1 MNVLQSILLGS
12 VQGVT
17 EFLPISSSGHLKVI
31 ENLFNL
37 SVPDWFDVF
46 LHLATLCAIVIYFW
60 KQIVEFFQVLF
71 RWIGKKPA
79 PEKPLIADGLCKTEE
94 AGRRTIIA
102 VLITTVVTAVI
113 GLGVEKIEDILE
125 EKNIPS
131 KYMMMAIFIGFIITS
146 ALLVTCALISK
157 CRAKKAEV
165 QTEEKTYNGIT
176 VPQALL
182 VGLFQGFGTLPGIS
196 RSGSTIA
203 SGVYGGVDRK
213 LAGDYSFIV
222 SIPAILGACLL
233 KAVKFIKALK
243 EGAFVFS
250 VMGNTQTLEY
260 IEGSAPEAI
269 GIIPVI
275 TGFAASFA
283 VGYISLFLLMKI
295 IKKGKLEWF
304 AAYLIPAAILG
315 FIFINHF

>member
-1 MNVLQSILLGS
+1 MNVLQSIFLGA

-17 EFLPISSSGHLKVI
+17 EFLPISSSGHLKI
-31 ENLFNL
+31 MEALFNL

-46 LHLATLCAIVIYFW
+46 LHLATLLAIVIYFW

-79 PEKPLIADGLCKTEE
+79 PKKPLIADGLCKTEE

-102 VLITTVVTAVI
+102 VLITTVVTAVL
-113 GLGVEKIEDILE
+113 GLGVEKIKDILD
-125 EKNIPS
+125 EKGVPS
-131 KYMMMAIFIGFIITS
+131 KFVILAIFTGFIITS
-146 ALLVTCALISK
+146 GLLITCGIINKL
-157 CRAKKAEV
+157 R
-165 QTEEKTYNGIT
+165 EKNIASESNVKPYNGIT
-176 VPQALL
+176 IPQALF
-182 VGLFQGFGTLPGIS
+182 VGLFQGIGTLPGIS

-203 SGVYGGVDRK
+203 SGVYSGVDRK

-222 SIPAILGACLL
+222 SIPAILGAALL
-233 KAVKFIKALK
+233 KAVKFVKAIKD
-243 EGAFVFS
+243 GCFTFS
-250 VMGNTQTLEY
+250 VMGNASAVTQNGTEVV
-260 IEGSAPEAI
+260 

-275 TGFAASFA
+275 AGFLASFA
-283 VGYISLFLLMKI
+283 VGYLSLFLLMKV

-304 AAYLIPAAILG
+304 AAYLILVAILG

>member
-1 MNVLQSILLGS
+1 MNVLQSIFLGA

-17 EFLPISSSGHLKVI
+17 EFLPISSSGHLKI
-31 ENLFNL
+31 MEALFNL

-46 LHLATLCAIVIYFW
+46 LHLATLLAIVIYFW

-102 VLITTVVTAVI
+102 VLITTVVTAVL
-113 GLGVEKIEDILE
+113 GLGVEKIKDILD
-125 EKNIPS
+125 EKGVPS
-131 KYMMMAIFIGFIITS
+131 KFVILAIFTGFIITS
-146 ALLVTCALISK
+146 CLLITCGIINKLREKNIASESN
-157 CRAKKAEV
+157 AKP
-165 QTEEKTYNGIT
+165 YNGIT
-176 VPQALL
+176 IPQALF
-182 VGLFQGFGTLPGIS
+182 VGLFQGIGTLPGIS

-203 SGVYGGVDRK
+203 SGVYSGVDRK

-222 SIPAILGACLL
+222 SIPAILGAALL
-233 KAVKFIKALK
+233 KAVKFVKAIKD
-243 EGAFVFS
+243 GCFTFS
-250 VMGNTQTLEY
+250 VMGNA
-260 IEGSAPEAI
+260 SAVIQNGTEVV

-275 TGFAASFA
+275 AGFLASFA
-283 VGYISLFLLMKI
+283 VGYLSLFLLMKV

-304 AAYLIPAAILG
+304 AAYLIPVAILG

>member
-1 MNVLQSILLGS
+1 MNVLQSIFLGA

-17 EFLPISSSGHLKVI
+17 EFLPISSSGHLKII
-31 ENLFNL
+31 ESLFNL

-46 LHLATLCAIVIYFW
+46 LHLATLLAIVIYFW

-94 AGRRTIIA
+94 AGRKTILA

-113 GLGVEKIEDILE
+113 GLGVEKIEDVLE
-125 EKNIPS
+125 EKGVPS
-131 KYMMMAIFIGFIITS
+131 KFVVLAIFTGFIITS
-146 ALLVTCALISK
+146 GLLITCGIISRLREK
-157 CRAKKAEV
+157 NTASESKAKP
-165 QTEEKTYNGIT
+165 YNGIT
-176 VPQALL
+176 VPQALF
-182 VGLFQGFGTLPGIS
+182 VGLFQGIGTLPGIS

-203 SGVYGGVDRK
+203 SGVFSGVDRK

-222 SIPAILGACLL
+222 SIPAILGAALL
-233 KAVKFIKALK
+233 KAVKFIKAIK
-243 EGAFVFS
+243 DGCFTFS
-250 VMGNTQTLEY
+250 VMGNAAAQNGTEVV
-260 IEGSAPEAI
+260 

-275 TGFAASFA
+275 AGFIASFI
-283 VGYISLFLLMKI
+283 VGYLSLFLLMKI

-304 AAYLIPAAILG
+304 AAYLIPAAVIGL
-315 FIFINHF
+315 IFINHF

>member
-1 MNVLQSILLGS
+1 MNVLQSIFLGA

-17 EFLPISSSGHLKVI
+17 EFLPISSSGHLKI
-31 ENLFNL
+31 MEALFNL

-46 LHLATLCAIVIYFW
+46 LHLATLLAIVIYFW

-102 VLITTVVTAVI
+102 VLITTVVTAVL
-113 GLGVEKIEDILE
+113 GLGVEKIKDILD
-125 EKNIPS
+125 EKGVPS
-131 KYMMMAIFIGFIITS
+131 KFVILAIFTGFIITS
-146 ALLVTCALISK
+146 GLLITCGIINKL
-157 CRAKKAEV
+157 R
-165 QTEEKTYNGIT
+165 EKNIASEANVKPYNGIT
-176 VPQALL
+176 IPQALF
-182 VGLFQGFGTLPGIS
+182 VGLFQGIGTLPGIS

-203 SGVYGGVDRK
+203 SGVYSGVDRK
-213 LAGDYSFIV
+213 LAGDYAFIV
-222 SIPAILGACLL
+222 SIPAILGAALL
-233 KAVKFIKALK
+233 KAVKFVKAIKD
-243 EGAFVFS
+243 GCFTFS
-250 VMGNTQTLEY
+250 VMGNATAVTQNGTEVV
-260 IEGSAPEAI
+260 

-275 TGFAASFA
+275 AGFLASFA
-283 VGYISLFLLMKI
+283 VGYLSLFLLMKV

-304 AAYLIPAAILG
+304 AAYLIPVAILG

>member
-1 MNVLQSILLGS
+1 MNVLQSIFLGA

-17 EFLPISSSGHLKVI
+17 EFLPISSSGHLKI
-31 ENLFNL
+31 MEALFNL

-46 LHLATLCAIVIYFW
+46 LHLATLLAIVIYFW

-102 VLITTVVTAVI
+102 VLITTVVTAVL
-113 GLGVEKIEDILE
+113 GLGVEKIKDILD
-125 EKNIPS
+125 EKGVPS
-131 KYMMMAIFIGFIITS
+131 KFVNLAIFTGFIITS
-146 ALLVTCALISK
+146 GLLITCGIINKL
-157 CRAKKAEV
+157 R
-165 QTEEKTYNGIT
+165 EKNIASESNVKPYNGIT
-176 VPQALL
+176 IPQALF
-182 VGLFQGFGTLPGIS
+182 VGLFQGIGTLPGIS

-203 SGVYGGVDRK
+203 SGVYSGVDRK

-222 SIPAILGACLL
+222 SIPAILGAALL
-233 KAVKFIKALK
+233 KVVKFVKAIKD
-243 EGAFVFS
+243 GCFTFS
-250 VMGNTQTLEY
+250 VMGNA
-260 IEGSAPEAI
+260 SAVTHNGTEVV

-275 TGFAASFA
+275 AGFLASFA
-283 VGYISLFLLMKI
+283 VGYLSLFLLMKV

-304 AAYLIPAAILG
+304 AAYLIPVAILG

>member
-1 MNVLQSILLGS
+1 MNVLQSIFLGA

-17 EFLPISSSGHLKVI
+17 EFLPISSSGHLKII
-31 ENLFNL
+31 ESLFNL

-46 LHLATLCAIVIYFW
+46 LHLATLLAIVIYFW

-94 AGRRTIIA
+94 AGRKTILA

-113 GLGVEKIEDILE
+113 GLGVEKIEDVLE
-125 EKNIPS
+125 EKGVPS
-131 KYMMMAIFIGFIITS
+131 KFVVLAIFTGFIITS
-146 ALLVTCALISK
+146 GLLITCGIISRLREK
-157 CRAKKAEV
+157 NTDSELKAKP
-165 QTEEKTYNGIT
+165 YNGIT
-176 VPQALL
+176 VPQALF
-182 VGLFQGFGTLPGIS
+182 VGLFQGIGTLPGIS

-203 SGVYGGVDRK
+203 SGVYSGVDRK

-222 SIPAILGACLL
+222 SIPAILGAALL
-233 KAVKFIKALK
+233 KAVKFVKAIKD
-243 EGAFVFS
+243 GCFTFS
-250 VMGNTQTLEY
+250 VMGNVAAQNGTEV
-260 IEGSAPEAI
+260 I

-275 TGFAASFA
+275 AGFVASFA
-283 VGYISLFLLMKI
+283 VGYLSLFLLMKI

-304 AAYLIPAAILG
+304 AAYLIPVAILG

>member
-1 MNVLQSILLGS
+1 MNVLQSIFLGA

-17 EFLPISSSGHLKVI
+17 EFLPISSSGHLKI
-31 ENLFNL
+31 MEALFNL

-46 LHLATLCAIVIYFW
+46 LHLATLLAIVIYFW

-102 VLITTVVTAVI
+102 VLITTVVTAVL
-113 GLGVEKIEDILE
+113 GLGVEKIKDILD
-125 EKNIPS
+125 EKGVPS
-131 KYMMMAIFIGFIITS
+131 KFVILAIFTGFIITS
-146 ALLVTCALISK
+146 GLLITCGIINKLRNKNTASESNVK
-157 CRAKKAEV
+157 P
-165 QTEEKTYNGIT
+165 YNGIT
-176 VPQALL
+176 IPQALF
-182 VGLFQGFGTLPGIS
+182 VGLFQGIGTLPGIS

-203 SGVYGGVDRK
+203 SGVYSGVDRK

-222 SIPAILGACLL
+222 SIPAILGAALL
-233 KAVKFIKALK
+233 KAVKFVKAIKD
-243 EGAFVFS
+243 GCFTFS
-250 VMGNTQTLEY
+250 VMGNASAVTQNGT
-260 IEGSAPEAI
+260 EGV

-275 TGFAASFA
+275 AGFLASFA
-283 VGYISLFLLMKI
+283 VGYLSLFLLMKV

-304 AAYLIPAAILG
+304 AAYLIPVAILG

>member
-1 MNVLQSILLGS
+1 MNVLQSIFLGA

-17 EFLPISSSGHLKVI
+17 EFLPISSSGHLKI
-31 ENLFNL
+31 MEALFNL

-46 LHLATLCAIVIYFW
+46 LHLATLLAIVIYFW

-102 VLITTVVTAVI
+102 VLITTVVTAVL
-113 GLGVEKIEDILE
+113 GLGVEKIKDILD
-125 EKNIPS
+125 EKGVPS
-131 KYMMMAIFIGFIITS
+131 KFVNLAIFTGFIITS
-146 ALLVTCALISK
+146 GLLITCGIINKLREKNIASESN
-157 CRAKKAEV
+157 AKP
-165 QTEEKTYNGIT
+165 YNGIT
-176 VPQALL
+176 IPQALF
-182 VGLFQGFGTLPGIS
+182 VGLFQGIGTLPGIS

-203 SGVYGGVDRK
+203 SGVYSGVDRK

-222 SIPAILGACLL
+222 SIPAILGAALL
-233 KAVKFIKALK
+233 KAVKFVKAIKD
-243 EGAFVFS
+243 GCFTFS
-250 VMGNTQTLEY
+250 VMGNASAVTQNGTEVV
-260 IEGSAPEAI
+260 

-275 TGFAASFA
+275 AGFLASFA
-283 VGYISLFLLMKI
+283 VGYFSLFLLMKV

-304 AAYLIPAAILG
+304 AAYLIPVAILG

>member
-1 MNVLQSILLGS
+1 MNVLQSIFLGA

-17 EFLPISSSGHLKVI
+17 EFLPISSSGHLKI
-31 ENLFNL
+31 MEALFNL

-46 LHLATLCAIVIYFW
+46 LHLATLLAIVIYFW

-102 VLITTVVTAVI
+102 VLITTVVTAVL
-113 GLGVEKIEDILE
+113 GLGVEKIKDILDE
-125 EKNIPS
+125 RGVPS
-131 KYMMMAIFIGFIITS
+131 KFVILAIFTGFIITS
-146 ALLVTCALISK
+146 GLLITCGIINKLREKNIASESN
-157 CRAKKAEV
+157 AKP
-165 QTEEKTYNGIT
+165 YNGIT
-176 VPQALL
+176 IPQALF
-182 VGLFQGFGTLPGIS
+182 VGLFQGIGTLPGIS

-203 SGVYGGVDRK
+203 SGVYSGVDRK

-222 SIPAILGACLL
+222 SIPAILGAALL
-233 KAVKFIKALK
+233 KTVKFVKAIKD
-243 EGAFVFS
+243 GCFTFS
-250 VMGNTQTLEY
+250 VMGNASAVTQNGTEVV
-260 IEGSAPEAI
+260 

-275 TGFAASFA
+275 AGFLASFA
-283 VGYISLFLLMKI
+283 VGYLSLFLLMKV

-304 AAYLIPAAILG
+304 AAYLIPVAILG

>member
-1 MNVLQSILLGS
+1 MNVLQSIFLGA

-17 EFLPISSSGHLKVI
+17 EFLPISSSGHLKII
-31 ENLFNL
+31 EALFNL

-46 LHLATLCAIVIYFW
+46 LHLATLLAIVIYFW

-94 AGRRTIIA
+94 AGRKTIIA

-125 EKNIPS
+125 EKGVPS
-131 KYMMMAIFIGFIITS
+131 KFVILAIFTGFNITS
-146 ALLVTCALISK
+146 GLLITCGIISRLREK
-157 CRAKKAEV
+157 NTDSESKAKP
-165 QTEEKTYNGIT
+165 YNGIT
-176 VPQALL
+176 VPQALF
-182 VGLFQGFGTLPGIS
+182 VGLFQGIGTLPGIS

-203 SGVYGGVDRK
+203 SGVYSGVDRK

-222 SIPAILGACLL
+222 SIPAILGAALL
-233 KAVKFIKALK
+233 KAVKFVKAIKD
-243 EGAFVFS
+243 GCFTFS
-250 VMGNTQTLEY
+250 VMGNVAAQNGTEV
-260 IEGSAPEAI
+260 I

-275 TGFAASFA
+275 AGFVASFA
-283 VGYISLFLLMKI
+283 VGYLSLFLLMKI

-304 AAYLIPAAILG
+304 AAYLIPVAILG

>member
-1 MNVLQSILLGS
+1 MNVLQSIFLGA

-17 EFLPISSSGHLKVI
+17 EFLPISSSGHLKII
-31 ENLFNL
+31 EALFNL

-46 LHLATLCAIVIYFW
+46 LHLATLLAIVIYFW

-94 AGRRTIIA
+94 AGRKTIIA

-125 EKNIPS
+125 EKGVPS
-131 KYMMMAIFIGFIITS
+131 KFVILAIFTGFIITS
-146 ALLVTCALISK
+146 GLLITCGIISRLREK
-157 CRAKKAEV
+157 NTDSESKAKP
-165 QTEEKTYNGIT
+165 YNGIT
-176 VPQALL
+176 VPQALF
-182 VGLFQGFGTLPGIS
+182 VGLFQGIGTLPGIS

-203 SGVYGGVDRK
+203 SGVYSGVDRK

-222 SIPAILGACLL
+222 SIPAILGAALL
-233 KAVKFIKALK
+233 KAVKFVKAVK
-243 EGAFVFS
+243 DGCFTFS
-250 VMGNTQTLEY
+250 VMGNGAAQNGTEV
-260 IEGSAPEAI
+260 I

-275 TGFAASFA
+275 AGFVASFA
-283 VGYISLFLLMKI
+283 VGYLSLFLLMKI

-304 AAYLIPAAILG
+304 AAYLIPVAILG

>member
-1 MNVLQSILLGS
+1 MTVLQSIILGV

-17 EFLPISSSGHLKVI
+17 EFLPISSSGHLDILEYKFGI
-31 ENLFNL
+31 

-79 PEKPLIADGLCKTEE
+79 PEKPLIEDGLCKTEE
-94 AGRRTIIA
+94 AGRKTIIA
-102 VLITTVVTAVI
+102 VLITTAVTAVI
-113 GLGVEKIEDILE
+113 GFGVDKVKDYIPE
-125 EKNIPS
+125 NI
-131 KYMMMAIFIGFIITS
+131 KMIAIFTGFIITS
-146 ALLVTCALISK
+146 GLLITCGIIS
-157 CRAKKAEV
+157 RVNAKKAELTGEV
-165 QTEEKTYNGIT
+165 KPYNGIT
-176 VPQALL
+176 IPQALI
-182 VGLFQGFGTLPGIS
+182 VGLFQGVGTLPGIS

-203 SGVYGGVDRK
+203 SGVYSGVDRK

-233 KAVKFIKALK
+233 KAVKVIKAFK
-243 EGAFVFS
+243 EHDPS
-250 VMGNTQTLEY
+250 VAEQ
-260 IEGSAPEAI
+260 AV
-269 GIIPVI
+269 GILPLIV
-275 TGFAASFA
+275 GFLVTFA
-283 VGYISLFLLMKI
+283 VGYLSLFLLMKI

-315 FIFINHF
+315 FIFIV

>member
-1 MNVLQSILLGS
+1 MNVLQSIFLGA

-17 EFLPISSSGHLKVI
+17 EFLPISSSGHLKI
-31 ENLFNL
+31 MEALFNL

-46 LHLATLCAIVIYFW
+46 LHLATLLAIVIYFW

-102 VLITTVVTAVI
+102 VLITTVVTAVL
-113 GLGVEKIEDILE
+113 GLGVEKIKDILD
-125 EKNIPS
+125 EKGVPS
-131 KYMMMAIFIGFIITS
+131 KFVNLAIFTGFIITS
-146 ALLVTCALISK
+146 GLLITCGIINKLREKNIASESN
-157 CRAKKAEV
+157 AKP
-165 QTEEKTYNGIT
+165 YNGIT
-176 VPQALL
+176 IPQALF
-182 VGLFQGFGTLPGIS
+182 VGLFQGIGTLPGIS

-203 SGVYGGVDRK
+203 SGVYSGVDRK

-222 SIPAILGACLL
+222 SIPAILGAALL
-233 KAVKFIKALK
+233 KVVKFVKAIKD
-243 EGAFVFS
+243 GCFTFS
-250 VMGNTQTLEY
+250 VMGNASAVTQNGTEVV
-260 IEGSAPEAI
+260 

-275 TGFAASFA
+275 AGFLASFA
-283 VGYISLFLLMKI
+283 VGYLSLFLLMKV

-304 AAYLIPAAILG
+304 AAYLIPVAILG

>member
-1 MNVLQSILLGS
+1 MNVLQSIFLGA

-17 EFLPISSSGHLKVI
+17 EFLPISSSGHLKI
-31 ENLFNL
+31 MEALFNL

-46 LHLATLCAIVIYFW
+46 LHLATLLAIVIYFW

-79 PEKPLIADGLCKTEE
+79 PEKPLIADGLCKTEV

-102 VLITTVVTAVI
+102 ILITTVVTAVL
-113 GLGVEKIEDILE
+113 GLGVEKIKDILD
-125 EKNIPS
+125 EKGVPS
-131 KYMMMAIFIGFIITS
+131 KFVILAIFTGFIITS
-146 ALLVTCALISK
+146 GLLITCGIINKLREKNIASESN
-157 CRAKKAEV
+157 AKP
-165 QTEEKTYNGIT
+165 YNGIT
-176 VPQALL
+176 IPQALF
-182 VGLFQGFGTLPGIS
+182 VGLFQGIGTLPGIS

-203 SGVYGGVDRK
+203 SGVYSGVDRK

-222 SIPAILGACLL
+222 SIPAILGAALL
-233 KAVKFIKALK
+233 KAVKFVKAIKD
-243 EGAFVFS
+243 GCFTFS
-250 VMGNTQTLEY
+250 VMGNATAVTQNGTEVV
-260 IEGSAPEAI
+260 

-275 TGFAASFA
+275 AGFLASFA
-283 VGYISLFLLMKI
+283 VGYLSLFLLMKV

-304 AAYLIPAAILG
+304 AAYLIPVAILG

>member
-1 MNVLQSILLGS
+1 MNVLQSIFLGA

-17 EFLPISSSGHLKVI
+17 EFLPISSSGHLKI
-31 ENLFNL
+31 MEALFNL

-46 LHLATLCAIVIYFW
+46 LHLATLLAIVIYFW

-102 VLITTVVTAVI
+102 VLITTVVTAVL
-113 GLGVEKIEDILE
+113 GLGVEKIKDILD
-125 EKNIPS
+125 EKGVPS
-131 KYMMMAIFIGFIITS
+131 KFVILAIFTGFIITS
-146 ALLVTCALISK
+146 GLLITCGIINKL
-157 CRAKKAEV
+157 R
-165 QTEEKTYNGIT
+165 EKNIASESNVKPYNGIT
-176 VPQALL
+176 IPQALF
-182 VGLFQGFGTLPGIS
+182 VGLFQGIGTLPGIS

-203 SGVYGGVDRK
+203 SGVYSGVDRK

-222 SIPAILGACLL
+222 SIPAILGAALL
-233 KAVKFIKALK
+233 KVVKFVKAIKD
-243 EGAFVFS
+243 GCFTFS
-250 VMGNTQTLEY
+250 VMGNASAVTQNGTEVV
-260 IEGSAPEAI
+260 

-275 TGFAASFA
+275 AGFLASFA
-283 VGYISLFLLMKI
+283 VGYLSLFLLMKV

-304 AAYLIPAAILG
+304 SAYLIPVAILG

>member
-1 MNVLQSILLGS
+1 MNVLQSIFLGA

-17 EFLPISSSGHLKVI
+17 EFLPISSSGHLKI
-31 ENLFNL
+31 MEALFNL
-37 SVPDWFDVF
+37 SVPDWFAVF
-46 LHLATLCAIVIYFW
+46 LHLATLLAIVIYFW

-102 VLITTVVTAVI
+102 VLITTVVTAVL
-113 GLGVEKIEDILE
+113 GLGVEKIKDILD
-125 EKNIPS
+125 EKGVPS
-131 KYMMMAIFIGFIITS
+131 KFVILAIFTGFIITS
-146 ALLVTCALISK
+146 GLLITCGIINKL
-157 CRAKKAEV
+157 R
-165 QTEEKTYNGIT
+165 EKNIASESNVKPYNGIT
-176 VPQALL
+176 IPQALF
-182 VGLFQGFGTLPGIS
+182 VGLFQGIGTLPGIS

-203 SGVYGGVDRK
+203 SGVYSGVDRK

-222 SIPAILGACLL
+222 SIPAILGAALL
-233 KAVKFIKALK
+233 KVVKFVRAIKD
-243 EGAFVFS
+243 GCFTFS
-250 VMGNTQTLEY
+250 VMGNASAVTQNGTEVV
-260 IEGSAPEAI
+260 

-275 TGFAASFA
+275 AGFLASFA
-283 VGYISLFLLMKI
+283 VGYLSLFLLMKV

-304 AAYLIPAAILG
+304 AAYLIPVAILG